1 MRLASS
7 TKRPGAG
14 AGPPSGRLCA
24 GTPIRAWLRVRPA
37 QRSGDGGPAPT
48 PQSHEPDEPVR
59 ERERADRADRH
70 AAPPEAPAVEHGRD
84 RLEHD
89 GDLEE
94 ARADGE
100 AVVLLEAL
108 QGGAIRLVA
117 LVLGRAC
124 ALLAGGDV
132 RPLPLDVRG
141 APGGQL
147 LEVELDRL
155 GLPVRPF
162 IGGAALGQDRLVLAQ
177 DALGRG
183 PLRLERGERGE
194 HGEGGGRHRD
204 AGPQAALARTFEVFL
219 LQQLLR
225 FERLAAHRARRLT
238 HRPRRTKARA
248 QVAGTARASRVM
260 RRSPARLAA
269 AITANMAR

>member
-1 MRLASS
+1 N
-7 TKRPGAG
+7 
-14 AGPPSGRLCA
+14 
-24 GTPIRAWLRVRPA
+24 
-37 QRSGDGGPAPT
+37 
-48 PQSHEPDEPVR
+48 
-59 ERERADRADRH
+59 
-70 AAPPEAPAVEHGRD
+70 GRD

-141 APGGQL
+141 APGGQV

-194 HGEGGGRHRD
+194 HGEGGGRHRG
-204 AGPQAALARTFEVFL
+204 AGPEAALARTFEVFL
-219 LQQLLR
+219 LQQILR
-225 FERLAAHRARRLT
+225 FESLSASRGWRISMSARR
-238 HRPRRTKARA
+238 RRAGDTVDDTAASAR
-248 QVAGTARASRVM
+248 
-260 RRSPARLAA
+260 
-269 AITANMAR
+269 